1 MTSPSGL
8 RIVFFGTPEFAGYIL
23 RHLVERGENI
33 VGVVTTPDKPHGR
46 GLKMKSS
53 AVKDAA
59 LEFQIPILTPIK
71 HRDPEFIGE
80 LNKLSADVFVVVAYK
95 ILPKEVFT
103 IPRFGSFNIHASL
116 LPKYRGAA
124 PINWAIIRGEI
135 ETGITTFLL
144 DEKVDTGL
152 TLLSKSIHI
161 GLDETAGELHDR
173 LMHLGAECALETLFG
188 LASGSLHPIKQPSEF
203 ATTAPKIFPKDCIID
218 FAKPREEVHNF
229 IRGMSPHPG
238 AVTTLRNGLHLKILC
253 SKISPDTPS
262 GLATGE
268 YQATDSNK
276 RLFAGTSTGALEIL
290 EIQREGKRAMPTEEF
305 LRGAKWLSNLDNSS
319 FLILN

>member
-8 RIVFFGTPEFAGYIL
+8 RIAFFGTPDFAAYIL
-23 RHLVERGENI
+23 RYLIKRGENI

-53 AVKDAA
+53 AVKDVAI
-59 LEFQIPILTPIK
+59 ENHIPVLTPIK
-71 HRDPEFIGE
+71 HRNPEFIDE
-80 LNKLSADVFVVVAYK
+80 LNKLKADVFVVVAYK

-103 IPRFGSFNIHASL
+103 IPRLGSFNIHASL

-124 PINWAIIRGEI
+124 PINWAIIRGEH

-152 TLLSKSIHI
+152 MLLSKSIPI
-161 GLDETAGELHDR
+161 GPDETAGELHDR
-173 LMHLGAECALETLFG
+173 LMHLGAECALETLAG
-188 LASGSLHPIKQPSEF
+188 LASGSLYPIKQPSEL
-203 ATTAPKIFPKDCIID
+203 ATTAPKIFPKDCVIN

-238 AVTTLRNGLHLKILC
+238 AIAELGGVHIKLLRTHIASDAPAGLDAGKFQKSQD
-253 SKISPDTPS
+253 SKRIFVGASS
-262 GLATGE
+262 
-268 YQATDSNK
+268 
-276 RLFAGTSTGALEIL
+276 GALEIVEL
-290 EIQREGKRAMPTEEF
+290 QREGKRPLSAEEF
-305 LRGAKWLSNLDNSS
+305 LRGFKWLDDTQHS
-319 FLILN
+319 